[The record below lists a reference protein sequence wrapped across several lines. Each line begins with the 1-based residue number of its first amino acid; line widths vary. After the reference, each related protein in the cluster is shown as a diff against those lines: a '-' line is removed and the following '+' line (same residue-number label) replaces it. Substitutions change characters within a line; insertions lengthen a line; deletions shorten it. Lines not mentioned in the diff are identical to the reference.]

1 MKWNKYTIETTT
13 AAEDYLSSALMD
25 LGIEGVQIEDNVP
38 LTKEDQAEMFI
49 DFLPELPPDE
59 GISYVSFYLEDNGQD
74 DTELLKQ
81 VKTTIEEMRNVVDM
95 GTGKITSDQTE
106 DLDWINN
113 WKKFFSSFYIDD
125 ILIKPTWEELK
136 EEDRDKF
143 LIEIDPGVSF
153 GTGKHETT
161 QLCIRQLLKYI
172 RGNETY
178 TPQVKTPKVLDVGCG
193 SGILSIVA
201 LKLGAS
207 EVVGTDLDPDCMT
220 STHDN
225 MEVNHLD
232 QKLGTFYVGN
242 LIDDTEL
249 QEKVNLYRTAL
260 ENATLQSEEYE
271 RIQNKLIATE
281 KQLNQAI
288 KSRDINDTPLPSKDN
303 KNPLQNKKLEAE
315 QKLATAISQIR
326 KKLYLENLTESE
338 KEILQTQQQYNELIA
353 LCQQFGI
360 DTIEVYNAYSEKI
373 EAIIDRELENE
384 VSASIAA
391 QDRINQALMSSSE
404 REKASV
410 RQKYAELIALAE
422 QYGID
427 TLALKEKMDE
437 ELASIKEDEE
447 PQDIFGMSPEDW
459 EDLEGKI
466 GKAIQLAGQLAD
478 IWGQFNQIQA
488 DKEKKELQEYER
500 SCNRKKELLNKQLN
514 AGKISQEQ
522 YNARTSQLDADLE
535 KKKTE
540 IAKKQAKRDKAQS
553 IFSAIISTAAAI
565 AQALPNIPLSIIA
578 GIMGAA
584 QIAVIASQPLPE
596 YAKGGLTDGA
606 KMYIAGEAGQEWI
619 SPNWMLKDKT
629 TGPII
634 QQLEMVRS
642 GILSPEQLAPIRPDF
657 QTMSAIPMYASG
669 GFTSTGS
676 METNYYTTTT
686 TTNQDNDTLMNIN
699 ENIKILIEYLSDP
712 RNRQAVISNDLLQK
726 HNEEINMINRLKR
739 L

>member
-249 QEKVNLYRTAL
+249 QEKTGTEEFDIVVANILADVIIPMAPVIPARLKKGGYFITSGIIDFK
-260 ENATLQSEEYE
+260 ENDV
-271 RIQNKLIATE
+271 K
-281 KQLNQAI
+281 
-288 KSRDINDTPLPSKDN
+288 
-303 KNPLQNKKLEAE
+303 
-315 QKLATAISQIR
+315 
-326 KKLYLENLTESE
+326 
-338 KEILQTQQQYNELIA
+338 
-353 LCQQFGI
+353 
-360 DTIEVYNAYSEKI
+360 
-373 EAIIDRELENE
+373 EAI
-384 VSASIAA
+384 
-391 QDRINQALMSSSE
+391 
-404 REKASV
+404 EKA
-410 RQKYAELIALAE
+410 
-422 QYGID
+422 G
-427 TLALKEKMDE
+427 
-437 ELASIKEDEE
+437 
-447 PQDIFGMSPEDW
+447 
-459 EDLEGKI
+459 LE
-466 GKAIQLAGQLAD
+466 
-478 IWGQFNQIQA
+478 
-488 DKEKKELQEYER
+488 
-500 SCNRKKELLNKQLN
+500 
-514 AGKISQEQ
+514 
-522 YNARTSQLDADLE
+522 
-535 KKKTE
+535 
-540 IAKKQAKRDKAQS
+540 
-553 IFSAIISTAAAI
+553 
-565 AQALPNIPLSIIA
+565 
-578 GIMGAA
+578 
-584 QIAVIASQPLPE
+584 V
-596 YAKGGLTDGA
+596 
-606 KMYIAGEAGQEWI
+606 
-619 SPNWMLKDKT
+619 
-629 TGPII
+629 
-634 QQLEMVRS
+634 V
-642 GILSPEQLAPIRPDF
+642 
-657 QTMSAIPMYASG
+657 
-669 GFTSTGS
+669 
-676 METNYYTTTT
+676 ETNH
-686 TTNQDNDTLMNIN
+686 QGEWVNITARKN
-699 ENIKILIEYLSDP
+699 
-712 RNRQAVISNDLLQK
+712 
-726 HNEEINMINRLKR
+726 
-739 L
+739 